1 MTANPP
7 QSAGKRCVIE
17 GLFGGKRALT
27 VEEPQ
32 SRDAVEGILKPVLR
46 IVGDCQ
52 YRVWGLSP
60 KERLARGF
68 LRSGAEVDAKQA
80 MPDRA
85 VLVVGAEWV
94 LHPSLVQNLTTSPNV
109 LLVTEPTANGQ
120 QKVVAIH
127 LEADG
132 YTHRFELAHALVT
145 NGAFDDTSAEA
156 LGLRILC
163 PSELGSSY
171 NKGLRKREVPYAISL
186 NEMSAR
192 DIEKKMFNQSYKGV
206 TDFVTKWFWP
216 VPALRVTRWAA
227 NKGIKPNT
235 VTTGS
240 LILVIATTYL
250 FAKGY
255 FISGIMTAWLMAL
268 LDTVDGKLARVTM
281 TYSQWGDIYDH
292 GIDHIHPPFW
302 WVAWWIGL
310 GATQF
315 DQFGPWLET
324 AMVVIVAGYLVCRVI
339 EGIFVFS
346 FSIQIHMWQSVD
358 SVFRLFSARRN
369 PNVALLMIGAL
380 IGRPDIGFLMLAVW
394 SVITFIF
401 HAVRLI
407 QALVMR
413 ARGRS
418 ITSWLAEA

>member
-1 MTANPP
+1 M
-7 QSAGKRCVIE
+7 
-17 GLFGGKRALT
+17 T

-32 SRDAVEGILKPVLR
+32 LWDAVEGISKPVLH
-46 IVGDCQ
+46 IVGDCKE
-52 YRVWGLSP
+52 RVWGLAP

-68 LRSGAEVDAKQA
+68 LRFDAEVDDTLAN
-80 MPDRA
+80 PERA

-94 LHPSLVQNLTTSPNV
+94 LHPSLMQNLTTSPNV
-109 LLVTEPTANGQ
+109 LLVTEPTSNAQ

-132 YTHRFELAHALVT
+132 DANRFELAHALVT
-145 NGAFDDTSAEA
+145 QGGFDDTSAAA

-163 PSELGSSY
+163 PSELGSAY

-186 NEMSAR
+186 NEISAR

-227 NKGIKPNT
+227 NRGIKPNT

-324 AMVVIVAGYLVCRVI
+324 AMMIIVAGYIACRII

-380 IGRPDIGFLMLAVW
+380 VGRPDIGFLMLAVW

-407 QALVMR
+407 QALVTR
-413 ARGRS
+413 IRGRT
-418 ITSWLAEA
+418 ITSWLAEAQA